1 MIKFNP
7 EGKDELSFH
16 EIFEQALKIN
26 TKEEADVYL
35 DEYSK
40 WIRLRSFGKELVKE
54 PEDIVRENF
63 GYYAGYYSH
72 DVRRKIEGLFECE
85 HPIFGSIE
93 KNGPPTMQQAFALGL
108 EMGAKIREEKARAAI
123 EESFLTGLNAGDKNE
138 ENNQN
143 KK

>member
-7 EGKDELSFH
+7 EDKDELSFH

-26 TKEEADVYL
+26 TKEEAASYL
-35 DEYSK
+35 ADYSK
-40 WIRLRSFGKELVKE
+40 WIKIKSFGKEQVKE
-54 PEDIVRENF
+54 PEDIIRENF

-72 DVRRKIEGLFECE
+72 DVRRKIERLFECE

-108 EMGAKIREEKARAAI
+108 EMGAKIRDEKAQSKI
-123 EESFLTGLNAGDKNE
+123 EESFLTGIKIASKDE
-138 ENNQN
+138 EKNQN
-143 KK
+143 K